1 MRLTRAE
8 GLRRDGSIF
17 FEREVGGYWLEIFF
31 FFFFPV
37 VMWGTR
43 FGFGNEGGEDI
54 LLIGRRTKV
63 GLAHE
68 QKPMSSVSLS
78 PDSQ

>member
-1 MRLTRAE
+1 MCVCFFGGGE
-8 GLRRDGSIF
+8 ENEPGKGL
-17 FEREVGGYWLEIFF
+17 EMKVGGKD
-31 FFFFPV
+31 V
-37 VMWGTR
+37 
-43 FGFGNEGGEDI
+43 

-68 QKPMSSVSLS
+68 QKPMSSGSLS